1 MNKQEKN
8 QLIDVLDGML
18 NDNNNF
24 YLADISGLSAEENSA
39 LRRLCY
45 KREVSLQVVKNTL
58 LKKAFEKNTIDYSEL
73 YDVLVGNTSIMQA
86 EAANGPAKVIKEF
99 RIKNEKPILK
109 AAYLEESL
117 YIGDENLVALTDLK
131 SKDELIGDII
141 TLLQSPAKNVI
152 SALQSGGNK
161 LSGIV
166 KVLQEK
172 SAETPV
178 EEEVVEVTPVEEP
191 KVEDVTE
198 ETPVAEESTEEQKT
212 EEVVEENSD
221 EGEITEESKVEEEKD
236 EETSSEEES
245 K

>member
-8 QLIDVLDGML
+8 HLIDVLDGML

-39 LRRLCY
+39 LRRLCF
-45 KREVSLQVVKNTL
+45 KRNVSLQVVKNTL
-58 LKKAFEKNTIDYSEL
+58 LKKAFEKNTTDFSEL

-86 EAANGPAKVIKEF
+86 EASNGPAKVIKEF
-99 RIKNEKPILK
+99 RTKNEKPILK

-117 YIGDENLVALTDLK
+117 YIGDENLVALSDLK
-131 SKDELIGDII
+131 SKNELIGDII
-141 TLLQSPAKNVI
+141 TLLQSPAQNVI

-172 SAETPV
+172 AGEVPV
-178 EEEVVEVTPVEEP
+178 EEKVVEEIPVEES
-191 KVEDVTE
+191 KAEDVTE
-198 ETPVAEESTEEQKT
+198 ETLVAEESTEEQKI
-212 EEVVEENSD
+212 EEVVEE
-221 EGEITEESKVEEEKD
+221 EITEEPKVEEKGED
-236 EETSSEEES
+236 TSSEEDES
-245 K
+245 KE